1 MAMIPPKASCV
12 GGHQVPLANHCVSEE
27 GRRGKMYGMLL
38 ESVQH
43 YVKTEHGEEVW
54 RAILEHIGL
63 RNTVFNT
70 HGIYPDRVMLD
81 LSKAC
86 SKVIGDRT
94 SEEYLQY
101 FGQCFVKFFSH
112 YGYDKIVRI
121 SGRHYRDFLKE
132 IDNLHET
139 MRFTFPRMHSPSFN
153 VSDEDV
159 DGCVL
164 VYRSKRKG
172 FTPYVIGQLCECASQ
187 FYNINVTVSKVTQ
200 STIDIGYH
208 TQFRLNFKNSAYRED
223 IGATSPLFPSQF
235 PTLSANTLFKIFPFC
250 IVFDENMVIRH
261 MGTSLPMLLE
271 SYNLIGS
278 EFPTRFLIR
287 RPLIDCTWNNVKRLQ
302 RVTFEVQYRSP
313 VHRLSNASLGPGN
326 RPQASK
332 VLLRGQV
339 KFMEDWNM
347 MVFLC
352 TPLISGLTDLEK
364 MGLYISDLNM
374 YDNSRQMVMTGWQHS
389 SVLEY
394 SIEQQVKQSEK
405 ISETM
410 RELDDWQHNS
420 NMLLYNMIPE
430 TIAKDLKEGVDPI
443 KTCQVFDDVTILFSY
458 LVDFNLICARG
469 TPLQIVQCINN
480 IFTVFDNVVDK
491 HGCFKVETLGDAVY
505 MVAGGVPDRRPNHA
519 HQVAGLALDLL
530 QLSNELHDPT
540 TGKSLQFRLG
550 MHTGGVV
557 GGVIGRRMPQYCL
570 FGDTVNT
577 ASRMQSHGKPG
588 KIHLSEQ
595 CHQHL
600 IGSSYIMVSRGTINV
615 KGKGDMETYWLI
627 EDAKKSGNIEG
638 RKQ

>member
-1 MAMIPPKASCV
+1 
-12 GGHQVPLANHCVSEE
+12 
-27 GRRGKMYGMLL
+27 MYGMLL

-43 YVKTEHGEEVW
+43 YIKTDHGEHMW
-54 RAILEHIGL
+54 RSVLEHIGL
-63 RNTVFNT
+63 KNTVFTT
-70 HGIYPDRVMLD
+70 HVIYPDHVMID

-86 SKVIGDRT
+86 STLIGDRT
-94 SEEYLQY
+94 PEEYLEY

-132 IDNLHET
+132 IDNLHEN
-139 MRFTFPRMHSPSFN
+139 MRFSFPRMHSPSFN
-153 VSDEDV
+153 VSEEDGN
-159 DGCVL
+159 GCVL
-164 VYRSKRKG
+164 VYRSRRQG
-172 FTPYVIGQLCECASQ
+172 FTPYVIGQLCECATQ
-187 FYNINVTVSKVTQ
+187 FYGINVTVSKITQ
-200 STIDIGYH
+200 CSIDVGYH
-208 TQFRLNFKNSAYRED
+208 TKFRLNFTNSAFREKA
-223 IGATSPLFPSQF
+223 GASSPLYPSEFPA
-235 PTLSANTLFKIFPFC
+235 LSANTIFKLFPFC
-250 IVFDENMVIRH
+250 IVFDENLVIRH
-261 MGTSLPMLLE
+261 TGNNLPMLLE
-271 SYNLIGS
+271 SDSLIGS
-278 EFPTRFLIR
+278 ELPTRFLIR
-287 RPLIDCTWNNVKRLQ
+287 RPLIDCTWSNIKRLQ
-302 RVTFEVQYRSP
+302 RVMFEVQYRSP
-313 VHRLSNASLGPGN
+313 VHRLSIVSLGSGV

-352 TPLISGLTDLEK
+352 TPLVSGLTDLEK

-405 ISETM
+405 ISATM
-410 RELDDWQHNS
+410 RELDDWQQNS

-430 TIAKDLKEGVDPI
+430 TIAKDLKNGVDPI
-443 KTCQVFDDVTILFSY
+443 KTCQVFEDVTILFSY
-458 LVDFNLICARG
+458 LVDFDLICTRG

-480 IFTVFDNVVDK
+480 IFIVFDNIVDK

-505 MVAGGVPDRRPNHA
+505 MVAGGVPDRHPNHA

-530 QLSNELHDPT
+530 RLSKELKDPT
-540 TGKSLQFRLG
+540 TGKNLQFRLG
-550 MHTGGVV
+550 IHSGGVV

-577 ASRMQSHGKPG
+577 ASRMQSHGEPG

-595 CHQHL
+595 CNQHL
-600 IGSSYIMVSRGTINV
+600 EGSKFITISRGTIYV
-615 KGKGDMETYWLI
+615 KGKGNMETYWLI
-627 EDAKKSGNIEG
+627 EENQD
-638 RKQ
+638 